1 MGEILLET
9 AHISYLEGEYK
20 ESLEKHKMS
29 HKMIKNVSLW
39 ERSAI
44 ETFRT
49 LCKLGKYDDIK
60 AFLKKMIEIL
70 IE

>member
-1 MGEILLET
+1 MGEILLNQGS
-9 AHISYLEGEYK
+9 IGYIEGEYR
-20 ESLEKHKMS
+20 ESIENHKLS
-29 HKMIKNVSLW
+29 HKMIKDIEIW

-49 LCKLGKYDDIK
+49 LCKLGKYDDVK
-60 AFLKKMIEIL
+60 AFIKKITEVL